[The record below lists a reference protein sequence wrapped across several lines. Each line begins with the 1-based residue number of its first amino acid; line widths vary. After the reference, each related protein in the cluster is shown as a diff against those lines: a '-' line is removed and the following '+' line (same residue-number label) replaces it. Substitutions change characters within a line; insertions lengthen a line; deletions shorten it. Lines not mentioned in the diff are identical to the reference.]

1 MWNRYKSCQ
10 NIRQHSY
17 KNKYYKQLAGGEML
31 KIVDIN
37 ILAGEGDD
45 WLAWHKSQS
54 NIQN

>member
-1 MWNRYKSCQ
+1 MF
-10 NIRQHSY
+10 
-17 KNKYYKQLAGGEML
+17 